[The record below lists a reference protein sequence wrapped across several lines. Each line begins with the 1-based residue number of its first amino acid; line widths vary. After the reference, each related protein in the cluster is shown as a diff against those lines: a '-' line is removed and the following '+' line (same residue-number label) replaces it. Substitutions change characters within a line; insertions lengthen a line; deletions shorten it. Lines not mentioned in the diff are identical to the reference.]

1 MDNINENN
9 YRENVIY
16 NTDGTVN
23 VPFGR
28 TVEWYINNVPMLKV
42 CRLKH
47 QSRQRTSQLIKEGF
61 IEVKRTTDAID
72 FLEWKTKKGDVKST
86 NRIDDIII
94 LTPEGEE
101 LLKEIQLGLTKDKK
115 CLYWVLYY
123 SGDGNSC
130 QRMCDSIG
138 ECSINC
144 QNRSFRGNLK
154 NANDM
159 HLCKVRV
166 ILECKFS
173 WLNSPTPLKITIQ
186 GSHVPHN
193 FLVTQ
198 QPQVTR
204 INLDLSTR
212 DMVLKGRRADH
223 HTAKGIKIKM
233 LSPLN
238 GASEDKIREALN
250 NQQKICSNDKL
261 RKLITRDDKR
271 FKDNVGPW
279 TILHNMVEK
288 LLKPNGFVLHYQ
300 IANPNE
306 PENSPARYYQL
317 TVSDEFWL
325 RNGRDFG
332 KVCIGLD
339 GKYDLNIDRAPVLSI
354 IVENN
359 AGCGTPLA
367 FGNYSIDLL
376 YLYILNIVL
385 NFLYF

>member
-28 TVEWYINNVPMLKV
+28 TVEWYINNIPMLKV
-42 CRLKH
+42 YRLKH
-47 QSRQRTSQLIKEGF
+47 QSRQRTSQFIKEGF
-61 IEVKRTTDAID
+61 IEVKCTTDAID

-94 LTPEGEE
+94 LTPEGEK

-115 CLYWVLYY
+115 CLYWVLYC
-123 SGDGNSC
+123 GDGNSC

-212 DMVLKGRRADH
+212 DMVLKGRHADH

-233 LSPLN
+233 LAPLN

-250 NQQKICSNDKL
+250 NQQKVCSNDKL
-261 RKLITRDDKR
+261 KKLITQDDKC
-271 FKDNVGPW
+271 FKDNVGLW
-279 TILHNMVEK
+279 TILHNIVKK
-288 LLKPNGFVLHYQ
+288 LLKPGFVLHYQ
-300 IANPNE
+300 IAKPNE

-325 RNGRDFG
+325 YNGRDFG

-339 GKYDLNIDRAPVLSI
+339 GKYD
-354 IVENN
+354 
-359 AGCGTPLA
+359 
-367 FGNYSIDLL
+367 
-376 YLYILNIVL
+376 
-385 NFLYF
+385 